1 MQPVPRILC
10 AGDGALVA
18 EYGDAIDARLNARV
32 RQLQR
37 ALEAARPS
45 GVIELVPTY
54 RSLLVHY
61 DPMVVRHESAA
72 ALVLDAAGQL
82 PDDPGEPARV
92 VTIPV
97 MYGGAAGPD
106 LADVAAHAG
115 LGEAEVVNL
124 HAAGDYLV
132 FMIGFMPGFPYLG
145 GLHPA
150 IATPRLATPRTR
162 VPAGS
167 VGIAGAQT
175 GIYPAESPGGWRL
188 IGRTPV
194 RLFDPRLDPPVLVQ
208 AGDHLRFEPVSV
220 RDYEAIARD
229 VGDNRYHPAVQEIPA
244 AP

>member
-1 MQPVPRILC
+1 MHPVPRILH
-10 AGDGALVA
+10 AGDGALLA

-37 ALEAARPS
+37 ALEAVRPA

-61 DPMVVRHESAA
+61 DPMEVRHESAA
-72 ALVLDAAGQL
+72 ALVLDAARQL
-82 PDDPGEPARV
+82 PDDSGEPTRV

-97 MYGGAAGPD
+97 MYGGAEGPD

-115 LGEAEVVNL
+115 LSEAEVVNL

-167 VGIAGAQT
+167 VGIAGGQT

-194 RLFDPRLDPPVLVQ
+194 QLFDPRLDPPVLVQ
-208 AGDHLRFEPVSV
+208 AGDHVRFMPVSL
-220 RDYEAIARD
+220 REYEAIARD
-229 VGDNRYHPAVQEIPA
+229 VGDDRYRPVVQDTPATS
-244 AP
+244 